1 MGNMTSWTRFRM
13 THRKIC
19 VTVCKVSNGSPLVG
33 HHIATSGCRSAIK
46 ATPKIWARGLT
57 FGDCQKVGFAMGDAA
72 KCYFG
77 TTLLHRLNTHRFGS
91 AGSLRDLPAA
101 DIVTFCRNMG
111 LGVVTDR
118 FVD

>member
-1 MGNMTSWTRFRM
+1 
-13 THRKIC
+13 
-19 VTVCKVSNGSPLVG
+19 
-33 HHIATSGCRSAIK
+33 
-46 ATPKIWARGLT
+46 
-57 FGDCQKVGFAMGDAA
+57 MGDAA

-77 TTLLHRLNTHRFGS
+77 TTLLHRLNTHRFAS
-91 AGSLRDLPAA
+91 AGSLRDLSAA